1 MAKALT
7 ADKAVNSYAIFIAGE
22 VAAERMKQD
31 MPVGHAHTCM
41 DTAALP
47 KIFKQ
52 IFAQS
57 LLRDAFS

>member
-7 ADKAVNSYAIFIAGE
+7 QDTSVNSYAIFIAGE

-57 LLRDAFS
+57 LLREAFS